1 MFNRL
6 EHLKKNLIL
15 HKRTLMHT
23 RTILQSLLVLIFIF
37 TTNQMGLGQGKHPL
51 ILNEEKRA
59 EVIDAVLEDRIDNL
73 LPQLMERTN
82 IDMWILVSREYNED
96 PVMKTMLPSTWL
108 SARRRTIFVFY
119 RSPEGEM
126 DRIAIARYSV
136 GKLLKGEW
144 DIDVYPDQWDALT
157 SIIEKRQPQK
167 IGLNYSE
174 DFGLADGLVKSE
186 HEELLQAIG
195 GEYAARIVSAEDLA
209 IAWLET
215 RSEKEIQIYDH
226 ICAIGHSILREGLS
240 EKNIHPGITTTD
252 DIVWRLRELV
262 REAHLDTWFHPSVS
276 IQRASTG
283 NEEFLRSFSRR
294 PEKDVVQHGDL
305 LHVDFGITYLRLN
318 TDQQEHFYVLKPEE
332 KDAPLGLRKAFAEGR
347 KLQDYLTSNFV
358 EGRSGNQILKATLD
372 QAKTAGMNASIYTHP
387 IGFHGHAAG
396 PTIGMWDQQD
406 GVKGKGD
413 YPLYKNTAYS
423 IELFA
428 ASEVPEWGG
437 KLVRIMLEQD
447 GVFTGDS
454 FYYLDGKQEKLHLIY
469 AD

>member
-1 MFNRL
+1 MTNTKAIILRL
-6 EHLKKNLIL
+6 WVLCFCIL
-15 HKRTLMHT
+15 PIDAQAQNYL
-23 RTILQSLLVLIFIF
+23 
-37 TTNQMGLGQGKHPL
+37 PL
-51 ILNEEKRA
+51 ILDEEERA
-59 EVIDAVLEDRIDNL
+59 EVVDGILEDRIDNL
-73 LPQLMERTN
+73 LPQLMERTG

-119 RSPEGEM
+119 RAPSGEM

-136 GKLLKGEW
+136 GKLLQGEW

-157 SIIEKRQPQK
+157 SIIKDKKPNK

-186 HEELLQAIG
+186 YEELMQAIP
-195 GEYAARIVSAEDLA
+195 EEFHDSIVSAEDLA

-226 ICAIGHSILREGLS
+226 ICRIGHAILREGLS
-240 EKNIHPGITTTD
+240 SKNIHPGITTTD
-252 DIVWRLRELV
+252 DIVWRLRNLV
-262 REAHLDTWFHPSVS
+262 REAKLDTWFHPSVS

-294 PEKDVVQHGDL
+294 PEKDVVDYGDL
-305 LHVDFGITYLRLN
+305 LHVDFGISYLRLN
-318 TDQQEHFYVLKPEE
+318 TDQQEHFYVLKPSEKEAPAGLIQAFEE
-332 KDAPLGLRKAFAEGR
+332 GK
-347 KLQDYLTSNFV
+347 KLQNLLTANFV
-358 EGRSGNQILKATLD
+358 KGRSGNEILKLTLN
-372 QAKTAGMNASIYTHP
+372 QAKAEGMNASIYTHP

-413 YPLYKNTAYS
+413 YPLFENTAYS

-428 ASEVPEWGG
+428 ASEVAEWGG

-447 GVFTGDS
+447 GVFTNDG
-454 FYYLDGKQEKLHLIY
+454 FYYLDGRQERLHLIGKN
-469 AD
+469 

>member
-1 MFNRL
+1 M
-6 EHLKKNLIL
+6 LKRYTLKLLAFILIL
-15 HKRTLMHT
+15 CTVEFSVT
-23 RTILQSLLVLIFIF
+23 AQSSL
-37 TTNQMGLGQGKHPL
+37 PL

-59 EVIDAVLEDRIDNL
+59 QVIDDILEDRIDNL
-73 LPQLMERTN
+73 LPQLMERTG

-119 RSPEGEM
+119 RAPDGEM

-157 SIIEKRQPQK
+157 SIINAKQPQK

-186 HEELLQAIG
+186 HEALMKAIPEAFQG
-195 GEYAARIVSAEDLA
+195 KIVSAENLA

-226 ICAIGHSILREGLS
+226 ICRIGHTILREGLS
-240 EKNIHPGITTTD
+240 VHNIHPGITTTD

-262 REAHLDTWFHPSVS
+262 REARLDTWFHPSVS

-294 PEKDVVQHGDL
+294 PEKDVVDYGDL

-318 TDQQEHFYVLKPEE
+318 TDQQEHFYVLKPDETE
-332 KDAPLGLRKAFAEGR
+332 APQGLVNAFAEGK
-347 KLQDYLTSNFV
+347 KLQDLLTKNFV
-358 EGRSGNQILKATLD
+358 EGRTGNAILKATLD
-372 QAKTAGMNASIYTHP
+372 QAKAEGMNASIYTHP

-396 PTIGMWDQQD
+396 PTIGMWDQQG
-406 GVKGKGD
+406 GVAGKGD

-428 ASEVPEWGG
+428 ASEISEWGG

-447 GVFTGDS
+447 GVFTGTG
-454 FYYLDGKQEKLHLIY
+454 FYYLDGRQESLHLIH
-469 AD
+469 ANN